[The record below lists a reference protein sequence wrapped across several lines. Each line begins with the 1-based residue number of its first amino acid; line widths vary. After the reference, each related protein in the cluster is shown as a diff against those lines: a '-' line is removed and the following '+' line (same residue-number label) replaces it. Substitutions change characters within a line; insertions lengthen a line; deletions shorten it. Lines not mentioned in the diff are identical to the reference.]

1 LKLLLQLLVS
11 LLLHPVAVILAW
23 INIAGRSDLGAIQKV
38 LWAAL
43 VLVGVAL
50 GPMLYV
56 TIGKG
61 SLW

>member
-1 LKLLLQLLVS
+1 MKLVLQLLVS
-11 LLLHPVAVILAW
+11 LLLHPIAVILAW
-23 INIAGRSDLGAIQKV
+23 INIAGRSDLGFVQKV
-38 LWAAL
+38 LWGVL